1 MFSCMNVLSLIY
13 IPKGHSSKKDTT
25 GSYTR
30 ILKMLLL
37 HKSLVIFLKLFRSQ
51 QFILPNAQQRNM
63 DIPKFNLCLAH
74 FLERF

>member
-1 MFSCMNVLSLIY
+1 MFSCINVLSLTH

-25 GSYTR
+25 GSYTL

-37 HKSLVIFLKLFRSQ
+37 RKSLVIFLKLFQSQ
-51 QFILPNAQQRNM
+51 RFILPNAQQWNM
-63 DIPKFNLCLAH
+63 DIPQFNLCLAH